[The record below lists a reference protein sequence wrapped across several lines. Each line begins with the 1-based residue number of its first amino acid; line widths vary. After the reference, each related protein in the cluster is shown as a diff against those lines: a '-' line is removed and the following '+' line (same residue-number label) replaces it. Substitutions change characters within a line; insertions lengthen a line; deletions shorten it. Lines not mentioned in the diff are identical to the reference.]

1 MKQTCIILLLISIV
15 LVFTACRGTTQLP
28 AGTIASTAATEDQTI
43 AITEG
48 EHPVEKSQLN
58 FYMDGHEASA
68 NAVLFS
74 FEGYSIYILEDKWD
88 HGTDL
93 INGYTVDL
101 WQNTVEPDTT
111 LMVLKMDA
119 SDLSTAHSWLKEAFA
134 EYDLLEDSQGGMG
147 GTNADGHMIDTQ
159 IISAESATYILIKKY
174 ALENAETA
182 GTYLAVMA
190 DTFELT

>member
-1 MKQTCIILLLISIV
+1 MKQTCIILLVISIV
-15 LVFTACRGTTQLP
+15 LVFTACRGSTQLP
-28 AGTIASTAATEDQTI
+28 AGSIASTAATECQTI

-74 FEGYSIYILEDKWD
+74 FEGYSIYILED
-88 HGTDL
+88 
-93 INGYTVDL
+93 
-101 WQNTVEPDTT
+101 
-111 LMVLKMDA
+111 
-119 SDLSTAHSWLKEAFA
+119 
-134 EYDLLEDSQGGMG
+134 SQGGMG

-174 ALENAETA
+174 AMENAEIA
-182 GTYLAVMA
+182 GTYLTVMA